1 MTNYIDNT
9 QDIID
14 VRDIIERVEELE
26 SSIQDYENE
35 DGDLE
40 LHDEHLSQKE
50 ELEELRGVLSE
61 LAGYGGREFNFE
73 GDWYPIIL
81 IRDSYFETAM
91 DELLEDIG
99 DIPRDLP
106 CYLTITVD
114 YVALQQ
120 DYSSVDIGCETYWY
134 R

>member
-1 MTNYIDNT
+1 MVNYIDNT

-35 DGDLE
+35 DGDIE
-40 LHDEHLSQKE
+40 LRDEHISQKK

-61 LAGYGGREFNFE
+61 LAGYGGDEQFE
-73 GDWYPIIL
+73 GDWYPVSL
-81 IRDSYFETAM
+81 IHDNYFETAM

-114 YVALQQ
+114 YVALKQ
-120 DYSSVDIGCETYWY
+120 DYSSVDIGSETYWY

>member
-9 QDIID
+9 QDIIN
-14 VRDIIERVEELE
+14 VRDIIDRVEELE

-40 LHDEHLSQKE
+40 LHDEHVSQKE

-61 LAGYGGREFNFE
+61 LAGYDGGKQFE
-73 GDWYPIIL
+73 GDWYPITL
-81 IRDSYFETAM
+81 IHDSYFEIAM

-99 DIPRDLP
+99 YIPRDLP

-120 DYSSVDIGCETYWY
+120 DYSSVDIGGETYWY

>member
-9 QDIID
+9 QEIID

-26 SSIQDYENE
+26 SAIQEYENE

-40 LHDEHLSQKE
+40 LHDEHISQKD
-50 ELEELRGVLSE
+50 ELEELRGLLSE
-61 LAGYGGREFNFE
+61 LAGYGGDEQFE
-73 GDWYPIIL
+73 GDWYPSTL
-81 IRDSYFETAM
+81 IHDDYFETAM

-106 CYLTITVD
+106 CYLKITVD
-114 YVALQQ
+114 YDALQQ
-120 DYSSVDIGCETYWY
+120 DYSSVEIHNQTYWY

>member
-1 MTNYIDNT
+1 MVNYIDNT

-14 VRDIIERVEELE
+14 VRDIIDRVEELE

-40 LHDEHLSQKE
+40 LHDEHISQKE

-61 LAGYGGREFNFE
+61 LAGYGGDEQFE
-73 GDWYPIIL
+73 GDWYPVSL
-81 IRDSYFETAM
+81 IHDNHFETAM

-120 DYSSVDIGCETYWY
+120 DYSSVNIGDETYWY

>member
-9 QDIID
+9 QDIIN
-14 VRDIIERVEELE
+14 VRDIIDRVEELE

-40 LHDEHLSQKE
+40 LHDEHVSQKE

-61 LAGYGGREFNFE
+61 LAGYGGGKQFE
-73 GDWYPIIL
+73 GDWYPITL
-81 IRDSYFETAM
+81 IHDSYFEIAM

-99 DIPRDLP
+99 YIPRDLP

-120 DYSSVDIGCETYWY
+120 DYSSVDIGGETYWY

>member
-1 MTNYIDNT
+1 MINYIDNT

-14 VRDIIERVEELE
+14 IRDIIERVEELE

-35 DGDLE
+35 GGDLE
-40 LHDEHLSQKE
+40 LHDEHISEKE
-50 ELEELRGVLSE
+50 ELEELRGLLSE
-61 LAGYGGREFNFE
+61 LAGYGGDEQFE
-73 GDWYPIIL
+73 GDWYPVTL

-114 YVALQQ
+114 YIALQQ
-120 DYSSVDIGCETYWY
+120 DYSSVDIGDETYWY

>member
-14 VRDIIERVEELE
+14 IRDIIERVEELE

-35 DGDLE
+35 DGDIE
-40 LHDEHLSQKE
+40 LHDEHVSQKE

-61 LAGYGGREFNFE
+61 LAGYGGDEQFE
-73 GDWYPIIL
+73 GDWYPITL
-81 IRDSYFETAM
+81 IHDGYFETAM

-120 DYSSVDIGCETYWY
+120 DYSSVDIGGETYWY

>member
-40 LHDEHLSQKE
+40 LHDEHISQKE

-61 LAGYGGREFNFE
+61 LAGYGGDEQFE
-73 GDWYPIIL
+73 GDWYPVSL
-81 IRDSYFETAM
+81 IHDNYFETAM

-99 DIPRDLP
+99 VIPRDLP

-114 YVALQQ
+114 YDALQQ
-120 DYSSVDIGCETYWY
+120 DYSSVDIGNETYWY

>member
-14 VRDIIERVEELE
+14 IRDIIERVEELE
-26 SSIQDYENE
+26 TSIQDYENE

-40 LHDEHLSQKE
+40 LHDEHISQKE
-50 ELEELRGVLSE
+50 ELEELHGLLSE
-61 LAGYGGREFNFE
+61 LAGYGGDEQFE
-73 GDWYPIIL
+73 GDWYPVSL
-81 IRDSYFETAM
+81 IHDNYFETAM
-91 DELLEDIG
+91 YELLEDIG
-99 DIPRDLP
+99 GIPRDLP

-114 YVALQQ
+114 YVALKQ

>member
-1 MTNYIDNT
+1 MVNYIDNT

-14 VRDIIERVEELE
+14 VRDIIDRVEELE

-40 LHDEHLSQKE
+40 LHDEHISQKE
-50 ELEELRGVLSE
+50 ELDELRDVLSE
-61 LAGYGGREFNFE
+61 LAGYGGDEQFE
-73 GDWYPIIL
+73 GDWYPVSL
-81 IRDSYFETAM
+81 IHDNYFETAM

-99 DIPRDLP
+99 VIPRDLP

-114 YVALQQ
+114 YIALQQ
-120 DYSSVDIGCETYWY
+120 DYSSVNIGNETYWY

>member
-1 MTNYIDNT
+1 MVNYIDNT
-9 QDIID
+9 QDIIG
-14 VRDIIERVEELE
+14 VRDIIDRVEELE

-40 LHDEHLSQKE
+40 LHDEHVYQKE

-61 LAGYGGREFNFE
+61 LAGYGGDEQFE
-73 GDWYPIIL
+73 GDWYPVTL

-114 YVALQQ
+114 YVALK
-120 DYSSVDIGCETYWY
+120 
-134 R
+134 

>member
-1 MTNYIDNT
+1 MVNYIDNT

-35 DGDLE
+35 DGDIE
-40 LHDEHLSQKE
+40 LHDEHISQKE

-61 LAGYGGREFNFE
+61 LAGYGGDEQFE
-73 GDWYPIIL
+73 GDWYPVSL
-81 IRDSYFETAM
+81 IHDNYFETAM

-99 DIPRDLP
+99 VIPRDLP

-114 YVALQQ
+114 YVALKQ
-120 DYSSVDIGCETYWY
+120 DYSSVDIGSETYWY

>member
-9 QDIID
+9 KDIID
-14 VRDIIERVEELE
+14 VSDIIERVKELE
-26 SSIQDYENE
+26 TSIQDYENE
-35 DGDLE
+35 DGDLD
-40 LHDEHLSQKE
+40 LHDEHISQKD

-61 LAGYGGREFNFE
+61 LAGYGGDEQFE
-73 GDWYPIIL
+73 GDWYPSTL
-81 IRDSYFETAM
+81 IHDSYFETAM

-114 YVALQQ
+114 YDALQQ
-120 DYSSVDIGCETYWY
+120 DYSSVDIGSETYWY

>member
-1 MTNYIDNT
+1 MSNYIDNT

-14 VRDIIERVEELE
+14 IRDIVERVEELE

-40 LHDEHLSQKE
+40 LHDEHLAQKE

-61 LAGYGGREFNFE
+61 LVGYGGDEQFE
-73 GDWYPIIL
+73 GDWYPSTL
-81 IRDSYFETAM
+81 IHDSYFETAM

-99 DIPRDLP
+99 DIPRGLP
-106 CYLTITVD
+106 SYLTITVD
-114 YVALQQ
+114 YAALQQ
-120 DYSSVDIGCETYWY
+120 DYGSVEVDGQTYWY

>member
-1 MTNYIDNT
+1 MVNYIDNT
-9 QDIID
+9 QDIIG
-14 VRDIIERVEELE
+14 VRDIIDRVEELE

-40 LHDEHLSQKE
+40 LHDEHISQKE

-61 LAGYGGREFNFE
+61 LAGYGGDEQFE
-73 GDWYPIIL
+73 GDWYPVSL
-81 IRDSYFETAM
+81 IHDNYFETAM
-91 DELLEDIG
+91 DKLLEDIG

-120 DYSSVDIGCETYWY
+120 DYSSVNIGNETYWY